1 MKKRI
6 WVIFLCIM
14 ITAMLPTVALATDV
28 IILNISDGS
37 IVITSS
43 GYCQGD
49 VEELTP
55 HAGGYMVIQT
65 PGGSTS
71 NTITVESG
79 DIELSLSGVNIK
91 ADGQAAIAV
100 KAGAGLNLSLAA
112 GTTNTVWGADGYSGI
127 SVVAAWNA
135 DAYDSANSA
144 ELVISGPGVLIAQGG
159 NATASCG
166 AGAGIGGDGA
176 GESNPDGGDF
186 GIVQIDSGT
195 VQATGGA
202 AYGSGI
208 STNAGA
214 GAGIGGGGI
223 YRNNWS
229 YAGRIF
235 ISGGGITAQGGSA
248 VGQYYVGGAAG
259 IGSGASASN
268 SSTMGEDLAIE
279 IIGGTVNATGAV
291 SAAGIGGSANGSSGT
306 ITIIGDADITAIG
319 QADNVYGGAG
329 IGGGDNGGSAPIM
342 IAGRAQI
349 FASGSGAAAG
359 IGAGGNG
366 YATAITIQD
375 SAEVIASSTYGAGI
389 GGGGNGSNYALG
401 GNCGAIRL
409 DSSGTIAAYSG
420 SLSQAIGVGYWCRTD
435 ASNTIYS
442 QNSLTVGE
450 NTGEIWMFTARTDA
464 STFWG
469 QGTGQNNSNIDPIV
483 TAIWYTHPADG
494 GSFPGPGTIVDA
506 SPSDGFQWSYAD
518 SALSLFS
525 EGNEIA
531 SYNYKDGH
539 TLCNWACFRQSPI
552 SDITVSPSVLDFS
565 SVREG
570 YAAAPDAQT
579 VVVTNSGNQ
588 PITLEQPA
596 ATNYDIGKLSKTFLA
611 PGDAATFSVQPQDG
625 LAAGSY
631 DATLAIS
638 GSNNLHVQIP
648 VFFEVLVDDETGEGG
663 GRGDRVNSY
672 AILVED
678 TENGTITSSHN
689 RASHGATVILVVTPE
704 DGYAL
709 EALTVS
715 DFGGE
720 EIAVID
726 KGDGRYSFTMPG
738 SRVVVKALF
747 GEIPARWQSCQ
758 RNADCPAY
766 RFVDLDL
773 SLWYH
778 DGIHYCLENG
788 LLEGMSEDIFSPLG
802 TLTRAQAVTVLWRL
816 EGKPA
821 VDETLFFDDVLADKW
836 YSQAVYWAAG
846 EEIVK
851 GYGDGTFRA
860 EAPITREQLAVILY
874 RYAHYKGY
882 NVSVGTGTNLLYF
895 GDAFRISPYAYP
907 ALQWTCGAGLL
918 EGNGDGT
925 LNPTGITRRCEFAA
939 MMMRFVELTTP

>member
-14 ITAMLPTVALATDV
+14 ITALLPTVALATDV

-100 KAGAGLNLSLAA
+100 KAGAGLNLSLAE
-112 GTTNTVWGADGYSGI
+112 GTTNTVWGADGYAGI

-259 IGSGASASN
+259 IG
-268 SSTMGEDLAIE
+268 
-279 IIGGTVNATGAV
+279 
-291 SAAGIGGSANGSSGT
+291 
-306 ITIIGDADITAIG
+306 
-319 QADNVYGGAG
+319 
-329 IGGGDNGGSAPIM
+329 
-342 IAGRAQI
+342 
-349 FASGSGAAAG
+349 
-359 IGAGGNG
+359 
-366 YATAITIQD
+366 
-375 SAEVIASSTYGAGI
+375 
-389 GGGGNGSNYALG
+389 
-401 GNCGAIRL
+401 
-409 DSSGTIAAYSG
+409 SGTIAAYSG

-631 DATLAIS
+631 GATLAIS

-882 NVSVGTGTNLLYF
+882 NVSVGTDTNLLYF

>member
-14 ITAMLPTVALATDV
+14 ITALLPTVALATDV
-28 IILNISDGS
+28 MILNISDGS

-79 DIELSLSGVNIK
+79 DIDLTLSGVNIK

-100 KAGAGLNLSLAA
+100 KAGAGLNLSLAE
-112 GTTNTVWGADGYSGI
+112 GTTNTVWGADGYAGI

-259 IGSGASASN
+259 IG
-268 SSTMGEDLAIE
+268 
-279 IIGGTVNATGAV
+279 
-291 SAAGIGGSANGSSGT
+291 
-306 ITIIGDADITAIG
+306 
-319 QADNVYGGAG
+319 
-329 IGGGDNGGSAPIM
+329 
-342 IAGRAQI
+342 
-349 FASGSGAAAG
+349 
-359 IGAGGNG
+359 
-366 YATAITIQD
+366 
-375 SAEVIASSTYGAGI
+375 
-389 GGGGNGSNYALG
+389 
-401 GNCGAIRL
+401 
-409 DSSGTIAAYSG
+409 SGTIAAYSG

-882 NVSVGTGTNLLYF
+882 NVSVGTDTNLLYF